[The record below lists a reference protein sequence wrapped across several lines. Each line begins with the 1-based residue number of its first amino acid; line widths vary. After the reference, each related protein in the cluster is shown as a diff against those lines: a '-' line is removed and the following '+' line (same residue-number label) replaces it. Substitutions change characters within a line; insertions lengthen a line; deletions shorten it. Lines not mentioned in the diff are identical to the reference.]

1 MIKCKMDG
9 VRIINIPKIE
19 DSRGN
24 LSFVE
29 NGSQLPFDIARSYW
43 IYDVPG
49 GSRRGGHAFRRN
61 DEVIIALSGALDV
74 VVDNGQEQQV
84 FSLTRSFYGLYV
96 PHGIWREMRNFTTN
110 SVALILSSIEYDES
124 DYIFD
129 YELFKSHMQ

>member
-1 MIKCKMDG
+1 MEG

-24 LSFVE
+24 LSFIE
-29 NGSQLPFDIARSYW
+29 NDTHLPFDIARSYW

-74 VVDNGQEQQV
+74 VVDNGKERQV
-84 FSLTRSFYGLYV
+84 FSLSRSFYGLYV
-96 PHGIWREMRNFTTN
+96 PHGIWRDMRNFSTN
-110 SVALILSSIEYDES
+110 SVALVLSSIAYDES

-129 YELFKSHMQ
+129 YEQFKSQAQ

>member
-74 VVDNGQEQQV
+74 VVDNGQERQV

-129 YELFKSHMQ
+129 YELFKSHM

>member
-1 MIKCKMDG
+1 MDG

-49 GSRRGGHAFRRN
+49 GSHRGGHAFRRN
-61 DEVIIALSGALDV
+61 DEVSIALSGALDV
-74 VVDNGQEQQV
+74 VVDNGQERQV

-129 YELFKSHMQ
+129 YELFKSHKQ

>member
-74 VVDNGQEQQV
+74 VVDNGQERQV

>member
-1 MIKCKMDG
+1 MDG

-74 VVDNGQEQQV
+74 VVDNGQERQV

>member
-74 VVDNGQEQQV
+74 VVDNGQERQV

-124 DYIFD
+124 DYIFN

>member
-74 VVDNGQEQQV
+74 VVDNGQEHQV

-129 YELFKSHMQ
+129 YELFKSHM

>member
-1 MIKCKMDG
+1 MDG

-24 LSFVE
+24 LSFIE
-29 NGSQLPFDIARSYW
+29 NDTHLPFDIARSYW

-74 VVDNGQEQQV
+74 VVDNGKERQV
-84 FSLTRSFYGLYV
+84 FSLSRSFYGLYV
-96 PHGIWREMRNFTTN
+96 PHGIWRDMRNFSTN
-110 SVALILSSIEYDES
+110 SVALVLSSIAYDES

-129 YELFKSHMQ
+129 YEQFKSQAQ

>member
-1 MIKCKMDG
+1 MLFMDG

-24 LSFVE
+24 LSFIE
-29 NGSQLPFDIARSYW
+29 NDTHLPFDIARSYW

-74 VVDNGQEQQV
+74 VVDNGKERQV
-84 FSLTRSFYGLYV
+84 FSLSRSFYGLYV
-96 PHGIWREMRNFTTN
+96 PHGIWRDMRNFSTN
-110 SVALILSSIEYDES
+110 SVALVLSSIAYDES

-129 YELFKSHMQ
+129 YEQFKSQAQ

>member
-1 MIKCKMDG
+1 MLFMDG

-24 LSFVE
+24 LSFIE
-29 NGSQLPFDIARSYW
+29 NDTHLPFDIARSYW

-49 GSRRGGHAFRRN
+49 GSHRGGHAFHRN

-74 VVDNGQEQQV
+74 LVDNGKERQV
-84 FSLTRSFYGLYV
+84 FSLSRSFYGLYV
-96 PHGIWREMRNFTTN
+96 PHGIWRDMRNFSTN
-110 SVALILSSIEYDES
+110 SVALVLSSIEYDES

-129 YELFKSHMQ
+129 YEQFKSQAQ

>member
-1 MIKCKMDG
+1 MDG

-49 GSRRGGHAFRRN
+49 GSHRGGHAFRRN

-74 VVDNGQEQQV
+74 VVDNGQERQV

-129 YELFKSHMQ
+129 YELFKSHKQ

>member
-74 VVDNGQEQQV
+74 VVDNGQERQV

-129 YELFKSHMQ
+129 YELFKSHKQ

>member
-1 MIKCKMDG
+1 MDG

-24 LSFVE
+24 LSFIE
-29 NGSQLPFDIARSYW
+29 NDTHLPFDIARSYW

-49 GSRRGGHAFRRN
+49 GSHRGGHAFHRN

-74 VVDNGQEQQV
+74 LVDNGKERQV
-84 FSLTRSFYGLYV
+84 FSLSRSFYGLYV
-96 PHGIWREMRNFTTN
+96 PHGIWRDMRNFSTN
-110 SVALILSSIEYDES
+110 SVALVLSSIEYDES

-129 YELFKSHMQ
+129 YEQFKSQAQ